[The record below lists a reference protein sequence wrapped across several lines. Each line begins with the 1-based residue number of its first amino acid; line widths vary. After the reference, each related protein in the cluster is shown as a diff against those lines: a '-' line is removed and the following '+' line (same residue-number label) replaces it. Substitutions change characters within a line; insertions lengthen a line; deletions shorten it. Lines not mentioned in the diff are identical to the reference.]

1 MTQLLLYHARFL
13 SPSARHFLLR
23 PFSHCSL
30 KLCLLFIFLECV
42 CYQQILS
49 FFSYISVSSVSTFLV
64 FFSPPGLCS
73 AAFLSPNVLSVHP
86 PFIYVVCKVNPS
98 YLSLILPFVLFHP
111 ISLPPAVAEDDKPPY
126 TVTRLPWTRA
136 AVWSE

>member
-30 KLCLLFIFLECV
+30 KLCLLFIFLKCV
-42 CYQQILS
+42 LS
-49 FFSYISVSSVSTFLV
+49 ANSQLLFIYFCQLCFYV
-64 FFSPPGLCS
+64 FFFFPHQDCAVQLSCLLMCSICASSIYLCGLQS
-73 AAFLSPNVLSVHP
+73 QPLLSL
-86 PFIYVVCKVNPS
+86 
-98 YLSLILPFVLFHP
+98 LILPFVLFHP

>member
-1 MTQLLLYHARFL
+1 MCVL
-13 SPSARHFLLR
+13 SANSQ
-23 PFSHCSL
+23 
-30 KLCLLFIFLECV
+30 LLFIYFCQLCFYV
-42 CYQQILS
+42 
-49 FFSYISVSSVSTFLV
+49 FG